1 MEMSGET
8 VIRAP
13 RGDVWTALND
23 PDVLK
28 ACIPG
33 CERLEKTSPTDME
46 ADVTQK
52 VGPVKAKFKGAV
64 TLEDIVEGESYRLVG
79 EGKGGAAGFAKG
91 GAHVRLSD
99 HDEGTLLTYE
109 AEARVGGKLAQLG
122 SRLIDGFAR
131 KMADEFFATFKAQ
144 VEGPPSA
151 ETAAA
156 STEDTVA
163 REPAMAGAAPERK
176 SWIRK
181 IFS

>member
-1 MEMSGET
+1 
-8 VIRAP
+8 
-13 RGDVWTALND
+13 
-23 PDVLK
+23 
-28 ACIPG
+28 
-33 CERLEKTSPTDME
+33 ME

-91 GAHVRLSD
+91 GAHVRLAD
-99 HDEGTLLTYE
+99 HAEGTLLTYE

-144 VEGPPSA
+144 VEGP
-151 ETAAA
+151 EAAA
-156 STEDTVA
+156 A
-163 REPAMAGAAPERK
+163 PAPAPEPAQVGTGAEEAPEKK
-176 SWIRK
+176 SWIKK

>member
-79 EGKGGAAGFAKG
+79 EGKGGTHAIDAPCEPPM
-91 GAHVRLSD
+91 VREERSQ
-99 HDEGTLLTYE
+99 
-109 AEARVGGKLAQLG
+109 RWKRLADCSLW
-122 SRLIDGFAR
+122 R
-131 KMADEFFATFKAQ
+131 
-144 VEGPPSA
+144 
-151 ETAAA
+151 
-156 STEDTVA
+156 
-163 REPAMAGAAPERK
+163 
-176 SWIRK
+176 
-181 IFS
+181 

>member
-1 MEMSGET
+1 MTGET

-13 RGDVWTALND
+13 RGAVWSALND

-91 GAHVRLSD
+91 GAHVRLAD
-99 HDEGTLLTYE
+99 HAEGTLLTYE

-122 SRLIDGFAR
+122 SRVIGGFA
-131 KMADEFFATFKAQ
+131 KATADKFFDQFQKV
-144 VEGPPSA
+144 VEGVD
-151 ETAAA
+151 E
-156 STEDTVA
+156 
-163 REPAMAGAAPERK
+163 AGAEATLDKPVEEKR
-176 SWIRK
+176 SWLKRITG
-181 IFS
+181 